1 MYNNKDV
8 IYIYDGSYNGMLCC
22 VFHAVYNKE
31 TPFQISSYADMQ
43 PSLLDTLYIETNP
56 QKAERVVSA
65 IEEKVS
71 SRAIWTVDTLFLCD
85 AIADKE
91 LLALEFIRL
100 AFKTGPTIC
109 SMLGNE
115 TVSKVSHAIKHL
127 QREAHNYTGFLRFS
141 DFDNSLVSEIE
152 PLNFVLP
159 LLKPHFTSR
168 FRNETFLIYD
178 KTHKSALAYQAGN
191 CSIFALES
199 LVVPEVSACENEI
212 RVLYKKFFDTIAIKE
227 RTNYKCQV
235 GHMPKRY
242 WNTMLEVNN
251 SIV

>member
-1 MYNNKDV
+1 
-8 IYIYDGSYNGMLCC
+8 MLCC
-22 VFHAVYNKE
+22 VFNAVYNKV
-31 TPFQISSYADMQ
+31 TPFQICTYDNMQ
-43 PSLLDTLYIETNP
+43 PSLVDTQYIETDAK
-56 QKAERVVSA
+56 KAERVASS
-65 IEEKVS
+65 IEGKVS

-85 AIADKE
+85 AISNKE

-141 DFDNSLVSEIE
+141 DFDNSLVAEME

-159 LLKPHFTSR
+159 LLQPHFSSR

-178 KTHKSALAYQAGN
+178 KTHKFALAYKSGN
-191 CSIFALES
+191 SSIFALES
-199 LVVPEVSACENEI
+199 LVTPKVSAEESEI
-212 RVLYKKFFDTIAIKE
+212 RVLHKKFFDTIAIKE